1 MVTYRKSIAG
11 FVLCFAMSSRMN
23 TNIEELERN
32 TAEKKLFDPVKAKAQ
47 MNVYKEIYQL
57 EEMENLTEEQKKDIR
72 NKDGALKIL

>member
-47 MNVYKEIYQL
+47 MNVYKEIY
-57 EEMENLTEEQKKDIR
+57 
-72 NKDGALKIL
+72 